1 MRSACDKMVP
11 FFSPFMRTLLL
22 SLALAALSL
31 SNAFSSKRGL
41 SEAGGANAQYYCADL
56 AAAPFAWAYSWALAP
71 AASCPGSA
79 HFEPMFWGA
88 RSVANSSSLA
98 PASATH
104 ILGFNEP
111 NGKDQSNL
119 SPQQAAGLW
128 PAVVQAA
135 QAHGL
140 KLVAPVPSGDDTA
153 WLDEFFAACRCE
165 AGVDVVA
172 LHPYVCT
179 VAALNKSLGTWAKY
193 GKPLWVSEFNC
204 GDGAANA
211 SAARHLG
218 YMREALPFLDADPRV
233 QRYAWMSGRDTKIPG
248 AALFEGPGGQ
258 LTELG
263 RLYIS

>member
-1 MRSACDKMVP
+1 MLAAALAVA
-11 FFSPFMRTLLL
+11 
-22 SLALAALSL
+22 LALPLCLALSP
-31 SNAFSSKRGL
+31 KRGL
-41 SEAGGANAQYYCADL
+41 SEAGANAPYYCGDL

-71 AASCPGSA
+71 AAACPGSA
-79 HFEPMFWGA
+79 HFEPMYWGA
-88 RSVANSSSLA
+88 RSVANASSLFT
-98 PASATH
+98 ASATH
-104 ILGFNEP
+104 VLGFNEP

-119 SPQQAAGLW
+119 SPQQAAALW
-128 PAVVQAA
+128 PAVAQAA

-153 WLDEFFAACRCE
+153 WLDAFFAACGGCE
-165 AGVDVVA
+165 AGVDAVA

-179 VAALNKSLGTWAKY
+179 VSALNKSLAAWGKY
-193 GKPLWVSEFNC
+193 GKPLWVTEFNC

-233 QRYAWMSGRDTKIPG
+233 ARYSWMSGRDRKIPG
-248 AALFEGPGGQ
+248 AALFEGEGGQ

>member
-1 MRSACDKMVP
+1 
-11 FFSPFMRTLLL
+11 MRTLSVALALALPL
-22 SLALAALSL
+22 SLALSP
-31 SNAFSSKRGL
+31 KRGL
-41 SEAGGANAQYYCADL
+41 SEAGADAQYYCADL

-71 AASCPGSA
+71 AAPCPGSA
-79 HFEPMFWGA
+79 THFEPMFWGA
-88 RSVANSSSLA
+88 RSVANASALST
-98 PASATH
+98 ASATH

-111 NGKDQSNL
+111 NGKLQSNL
-119 SPQQAAGLW
+119 SPQQAAALW
-128 PAVVQAA
+128 PAVAQAA
-135 QAHGL
+135 QARGL

-153 WLDEFFAACRCE
+153 WLDEFFAACACE

-179 VAALNKSLGTWAKY
+179 VAALNRSLAAWGKY

-233 QRYAWMSGRDTKIPG
+233 QRYAWMSGRDRKIPG